1 MSDCVF
7 KQHKIHFNEFRL
19 CVIGLK
25 LIDQI
30 ISEFVKVSDLFVNFH
45 VFIEEINEDC
55 ILTICLAMLFVI
67 HLELQLNLLSHE
79 ALELITI
86 FKRVKAI
93 VEYSQD
99 LVAPK
104 LYDVLFALIEVFVSL
119 V

>member
-1 MSDCVF
+1 
-7 KQHKIHFNEFRL
+7 
-19 CVIGLK
+19 
-25 LIDQI
+25 
-30 ISEFVKVSDLFVNFH
+30 
-45 VFIEEINEDC
+45 
-55 ILTICLAMLFVI
+55 MLFVI